1 MIHTRPKTKIV
12 CTLGPSTSSARRI
25 RSLVEEGMSVAR
37 LNMSHGTPE
46 EHAEKIRLIRAASAE
61 TGIPV
66 AVMVDVPGPKY
77 RTGPTK
83 DGPLDLE
90 SGQNLTLTS
99 RDIVGDRDTCRSG
112 FTAGHPS

>member
-37 LNMSHGTPE
+37 LNMSHGTAE
-46 EHAEKIRLIRAASAE
+46 EHAEKIIMIREASEE

-77 RTGPTK
+77 RTGPME
-83 DGPLDLE
+83 DGALNLE
-90 SGQNLTLTS
+90 SGQDLTLTS
-99 RDIVGDRDTCRSG
+99 RNIVGDSDVVSG
-112 FTAGHPS
+112 SATGHPS